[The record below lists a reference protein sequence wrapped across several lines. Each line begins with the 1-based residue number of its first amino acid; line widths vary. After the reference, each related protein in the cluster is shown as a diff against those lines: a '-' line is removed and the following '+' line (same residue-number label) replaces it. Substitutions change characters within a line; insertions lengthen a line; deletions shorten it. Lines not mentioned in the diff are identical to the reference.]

1 MDRQLCWR
9 DHKSSPDSY
18 VCGPY
23 VRRHWRWSDP
33 SAYPPVTG
41 HGRGKLSV
49 CSMLIAFPFL
59 FLFVLFIYLNIKY
72 SNPYKLTF
80 VFGKKGAGKSCYMV
94 RQMHRYLRKG
104 WNVYTDMADIKIPG
118 VRLISVGSLSEFKP
132 EPHSLVCLDE
142 VGISMDNRSY
152 KSFPPGLRDFF
163 KYVRKM
169 QVVVIMN
176 SQAFDVDKK
185 VRDTT
190 DRMILLQ
197 SAGSLFCLARPI
209 RRTITLTEPS
219 ADSESRIADV
229 LRFTLVFDWKL
240 YYMPAYFRYFDSKSM
255 PPRDDV
261 PYTVV
266 ESEERY
272 ARGPL
277 YNFFRDVIDLVK
289 FKADSLRRRE

>member
-1 MDRQLCWR
+1 MVICIIFILFFGF
-9 DHKSSPDSY
+9 
-18 VCGPY
+18 V
-23 VRRHWRWSDP
+23 
-33 SAYPPVTG
+33 
-41 HGRGKLSV
+41 
-49 CSMLIAFPFL
+49 FL
-59 FLFVLFIYLNIKY
+59 NYKY
-72 SNPYKLTF
+72 RNPYKLTF
-80 VFGKKGAGKSCYMV
+80 VFGKKGSGKSCYMV
-94 RQMHRYLRKG
+94 RQMHRYLRRG

-118 VRLISVGSLSEFKP
+118 VRIISVGSLSEFKP

-190 DRMILLQ
+190 DHMLLLM
-197 SAGSLFCLARPI
+197 SIGSLFCIARPI
-209 RRTITLTEPS
+209 YRSITLTEPS
-219 ADSESRIADV
+219 AESESRIADL
-229 LRFTLVFDWKL
+229 LRFGWFFSWRI

-255 PPRDDV
+255 PLRADV

-266 ESEERY
+266 ESDDRY
-272 ARGPL
+272 LRGPV
-277 YNFFRDVIDLVK
+277 YNLLKDVKDFVVI
-289 FKADSLRRRE
+289 KAQSLRGRE